1 MKKRLFLITTIL
13 CMLLCMSTS
22 TVYGMQIFVKT
33 LDGETI
39 TLEVEPNDSIDAI
52 RAKVQEK
59 ESIPAYKQKL
69 IFAGKILEDGKTLS
83 DYNIQKE
90 STLHMVITLENSAV
104 IDTTNA
110 VVKVD
115 GDEISEI
122 EFRKDTIKEFE
133 ITANEGYVLTSVTV
147 NDVEKIS
154 EIKDNILLVEK
165 EEAVATNIKV
175 IAESIE
181 YHIDISLIKDQETLE
196 SNTETIL
203 YGNEFR
209 KNIVVDE
216 KYVIDKYVYNGE
228 DITEQVE
235 NHQVVLN
242 EFKEEGNTLEIY
254 VKDNL
259 NINPETGDTFVMY
272 LSICFVSILGI
283 VSLYKLRK
291 FRKN

>member
-1 MKKRLFLITTIL
+1 
-13 CMLLCMSTS
+13 
-22 TVYGMQIFVKT
+22 MQIFVKT

-272 LSICFVSILGI
+272 LSICLVSILGI